1 MVSQV
6 QSFHQGAG
14 DNHSIDKQTAYT
26 SSTRRST
33 TTGDRHLPTGQSDL
47 TTSDSE
53 DVLDLGLPSDVAER
67 LVKRTELR
75 VSQVLSQSS
84 FVSRHCRLYDL
95 PRFERDELD
104 IGTMIAYGGFS
115 NVHEVLGFNVDTPLV
130 EFVTDKHN
138 PDSCIPKKY
147 IVKNLNPKLALN
159 PKKLVVGA
167 KDLVMEAH
175 FLSSLSHPNIIQL
188 RGWSA
193 AGVAGFSET
202 GRADGFF
209 LVFDRLGETLS
220 RRITSWRE
228 RARETKRSST
238 SSKIGGM
245 MIGGKKNSSSSRSAQ
260 RMQLFAERVETALSV
275 ASAVE
280 YLHSKNIIYRDLKP
294 ANIGFDALTDE
305 VKIFDFGL
313 AVELPQGTDP
323 NSTFNLA
330 GNTGTSRYMA
340 VEVIRKQPYNTKAD
354 VFSYS
359 ILLWELMA
367 LCKPYDGLVGQ
378 QVKECVS
385 VFGERPAIPRTW
397 PTNLRRILRRGWT
410 ESLLDRPT
418 ISEVKQVLHKLHQAS
433 TNNKSSSSSSSKLFS
448 K

>member
-1 MVSQV
+1 MDMALHQEKSVEKNNCASSVEKESAHSQGP
-6 QSFHQGAG
+6 S
-14 DNHSIDKQTAYT
+14 QTGTEEDEEDYV
-26 SSTRRST
+26 
-33 TTGDRHLPTGQSDL
+33 LPD
-47 TTSDSE
+47 
-53 DVLDLGLPSDVAER
+53 DVADR
-67 LVKRTELR
+67 LVKRTEMR
-75 VSQVLSQSS
+75 VSQVLSQSA
-84 FVSRHCRLYDL
+84 FVQQHCRLYDL
-95 PRFERDELD
+95 PRLEREDLD
-104 IGTMIAYGGFS
+104 VGEMIAYGGFS
-115 NVHEVLGFNVDTPLV
+115 NVHDILAFNCETEL
-130 EFVTDKHN
+130 TAGDKEGRQ
-138 PDSCIPKKY
+138 Y
-147 IVKNLNPKLALN
+147 IIKNLNPKLALQ

-175 FLSSLSHPNIIQL
+175 FLSSLAHPNVMEL

-193 AGVAGFSET
+193 AGIAGFAET

-209 LVFDRLGETLS
+209 LIFDKLQETLS
-220 RRITSWRE
+220 RRIATWRE
-228 RARETKRSST
+228 RAKETK
-238 SSKIGGM
+238 KGALM
-245 MIGGKKNSSSSRSAQ
+245 KNRTAM
-260 RMQLFAERVETALSV
+260 RMQLFTERVQV
-275 ASAVE
+275 AIDIADAVQ
-280 YLHSKNIIYRDLKP
+280 YLHARRILYRDLKP
-294 ANIGFDALTDE
+294 ANIGFDQNDT

-313 AVELPQGTDP
+313 AVELPEGTDP

-340 VEVIRKQPYNTKAD
+340 VEVIRKHPYNVKAD

-410 ESLLDRPT
+410 ETLVERPNIT
-418 ISEVKQVLHKLHQAS
+418 EVKDVLEKLLEAS
-433 TNNKSSSSSSSKLFS
+433 TGKPSKLFS